1 MSKKWERDLS
11 VDGSSLVIV
20 GGGFRGC
27 AGALAICESGLN
39 VLLTEEIN
47 WLGGQ
52 VTSQEV
58 PPRV

>member
-1 MSKKWERDLS
+1 M
-11 VDGSSLVIV
+11 V